1 MLNPNEPIQR
11 KAPQRQRHTFAVY
24 AEDKPGVLSRITSL
38 FRRRAY
44 NIDSMTA
51 GHTDVPGVSRLTVV
65 LESDDAEARLIEAN
79 LYKLVNVLRVEDLTH
94 AATMT
99 RDLALIKVRANAEA
113 RPQVMQMIE
122 VFRARI
128 IDVAPESLVLEIT
141 GTGDKIDGLLEILS
155 PFGIIEMVRT
165 GGVAMTR
172 GSEANTVNPHFVHAI
187 VPQDKTS

>member
-51 GHTDVPGVSRLTVV
+51 GHTDVPGVSRLTVI

-79 LYKLVNVLRVEDLTH
+79 LYKLVNVLKVEDLTH
-94 AATMT
+94 VPTMK
-99 RDLALIKVRANAEA
+99 RDLALIKVRADAEA

-172 GSEANTVNPHFVHAI
+172 GSEATTIHPHFVHAI
-187 VPQDKTS
+187 VPQDTTS

>member
-1 MLNPNEPIQR
+1 MLNPNEPIVR
-11 KAPQRQRHTFAVY
+11 NTLRLLHTFVVY

-44 NIDSMTA
+44 NIDSLTA
-51 GHTDVPGVSRLTVV
+51 GRTDIEGISRLTVV

-79 LYKLVNVLRVEDLTH
+79 LYKLVNVLRVENLTRQS
-94 AATMT
+94 AMK
-99 RDLALIKVRANAEA
+99 RDLALIKVKANAEA

-141 GTGDKIDGLLEILS
+141 GTEDKIDGLLEILQ

-165 GGVAMTR
+165 GCVAMTR
-172 GSEANTVNPHFVHAI
+172 GSEATTVHPHFVQAL
-187 VPQDKTS
+187 VPQNGN

>member
-11 KAPQRQRHTFAVY
+11 KAPQRQLHTFAVY

-44 NIDSMTA
+44 NIDSLTA

-94 AATMT
+94 VATMK
-99 RDLALIKVRANAEA
+99 RDLALIKVKANAEA

-141 GTGDKIDGLLEILS
+141 GTEDKIDGLLEILS

-172 GSEANTVNPHFVHAI
+172 GSEATTIHPHFVHAR
-187 VPQDKTS
+187 VPQDKNS